1 MKRNRDKVGTRN
13 SFASDSPETAEL
25 RQRLAIEQ
33 FLSSLAF
40 NFLSLNPEEID
51 QKITG
56 GLKEIATFLGAD
68 RSYIYLFKSHR
79 TCLSL
84 SHYFYQPEIK
94 GKIRQHEQVDK
105 EDFHWLV
112 RAILN
117 KKPIKISSPAD
128 VAAKSSTIKL
138 IMDVEQTKSMF
149 LWPLANGENVIG
161 FLGVDSVREEKK
173 YTQDQEYLIE
183 KSTGIIAQLFQR
195 RKQAQNELLREKKY
209 KNLFSEIED
218 VVFISTPAGKF
229 LEINTAGVKL
239 FGYNSVAEVLK
250 LNIEKDLFCDSGD
263 RDRYKEALKIRG
275 HLKNYE
281 LTLKRKDGKKVIVLE
296 TATVVRNEEGE
307 IVAYQGILH
316 DITER
321 RQLEQQLTQ
330 SQKLESIGLLAGG
343 VAHDFNNI
351 LTTIRGYADL
361 MLMDLK
367 ESDPHYEKINHIII
381 GSQRAE
387 ELIRNLLAFSRRQM
401 IEPKVISINQVI
413 NDLHNMISR
422 LITEDIKLEIS
433 LGENLRNIKA
443 DPSQI
448 QQVLVNLIV
457 NANHAIKMDKRK
469 SKSRFIKIITD
480 ETELN
485 GYFKEIPVEN
495 HRGKYILMAVED
507 SGIGIE
513 ESIREK
519 IFEPFYSTKK
529 EGEGTGLGLSTVYG
543 IVKQNNGYIHV
554 ESEPGVGSIFEVYWP
569 VTEEKRQEDKVFET
583 EIHFKRNHETILLVE
598 DDTEVRVWVSGALK
612 ALGYQVFEAEDGEHA
627 LDMVVNDDLIDK
639 IDLLISDVVM
649 PSISGEELADNIKT
663 MKPSIKV
670 ILCSGYAQTR
680 VMLGEKSN
688 KSKYY
693 FLSKPF
699 TIRQLE
705 KTIRAVLQ

>member
-1 MKRNRDKVGTRN
+1 MKRDRDTAATRT
-13 SFASDSPETAEL
+13 SVTSDASETTDL
-25 RQRLAIEQ
+25 MQRIKIEQ
-33 FLSSLAF
+33 FLLSLAS

-56 GLKEIATFLGAD
+56 GLKEIAIFLDAD
-68 RSYIYLFKSHR
+68 RSYIYLFRNHQTS
-79 TCLSL
+79 LSL
-84 SHYFYQPEIK
+84 SHYYYEPEIK
-94 GKIRQHEQVDK
+94 EKIRQHEQVDK
-105 EDFHWLV
+105 EDFHWLI

-117 KKPIKISSPAD
+117 KKPIKISSHSD
-128 VAAKSSTIKL
+128 LTVKSSTIKL

-149 LWPLANGENVIG
+149 LWPLANGENIIG
-161 FLGVDSVREEKK
+161 FLGLDNVKEEKR
-173 YTQDQEYLIE
+173 YTADQEYLIE
-183 KSTGIIAQLFQR
+183 KSTGIIAQSFQR
-195 RKQAQNELLREKKY
+195 RMQAQRELLREKKY

-229 LEINTAGVKL
+229 LEINAAGVKL
-239 FGYNSVAEVLK
+239 FGYNSVEELLQ
-250 LNIEKDLFCDSGD
+250 LNIDQDLFCDPGD
-263 RDRYKEALKIRG
+263 RIRYKEALKIRG

-281 LTLKRKDGKKVIVLE
+281 LILKRKDGKKVIVLE

-361 MLMDLK
+361 MLMDLN

-422 LITEDIKLEIS
+422 LITEDIKLEMN

-443 DPSQI
+443 DPTQI

-480 ETELN
+480 ETEVN
-485 GYFKEIPVEN
+485 GHFKEIPVEN
-495 HRGKYILMAVED
+495 QRGKYILMAVED

-554 ESEPGVGSIFEVYWP
+554 ESEPGVGTIFEIYWP
-569 VTEEKRQEDKVFET
+569 VTEEKKQDEKVFET
-583 EIHFKRNHETILLVE
+583 EIQFKSNHETILLVE
-598 DDTEVRVWVSGALK
+598 DDAEVRVWISGALK
-612 ALGYQVFEAEDGEHA
+612 ALGYKVIEAEDGERA
-627 LDMVVNDDLIDK
+627 LDMVVNNNLIDK

-649 PSISGEELADNIKT
+649 PSISGEELADNIKEI
-663 MKPSIKV
+663 KPSIKV

-680 VMLGEKSN
+680 VILGEKSN